1 MRRELSRSTINLS
14 DTDTIKA
21 LELLGEGTFGKVYKG
36 ERG

>member
-1 MRRELSRSTINLS
+1 MRRSMGAASFSAGS
-14 DTDTIKA
+14 DQLQL